1 VHDHVLDKILA
12 RQHGLVTRP
21 QARVAGLTDR
31 QIDRRCASGAL
42 IVVHRGV
49 LRHAAFP
56 EALHT
61 RLLAALLALGPG
73 AAASHR
79 SAAGLIGLR
88 SLDVQLVEV
97 SWPHRSP
104 RRLDGVI
111 VHRAPDLDRRWV
123 RKIDGIAA
131 TTPER
136 TLFDL
141 GMVAHPWLVQRCME
155 EWLASR
161 KVTIER
167 LEAVV
172 GAHARHGRAGGPVL
186 RRLLDQRVLRDVV
199 ADSRFEAQLAQVL
212 IGRGLPRP
220 VHHHLLEGPRLVAEL
235 DWAYVSSKVA
245 LEFDGYGV
253 HLRSLEAFER
263 DRERQNEVEI
273 LGWHVMR
280 FTARQVRDRPGL
292 VADQVARM
300 LDARAAWGS

>member
-1 VHDHVLDKILA
+1 
-12 RQHGLVTRP
+12 
-21 QARVAGLTDR
+21 VAGLTDR

-42 IVVHRGV
+42 IAIHRGV
-49 LRHAAFP
+49 LRHASFP
-56 EALHT
+56 DALQT

-79 SAAGLIGLR
+79 SAVGLIGLR
-88 SLDVQLVEV
+88 SLDVQLVEI
-97 SWPHRSP
+97 SWPYRSP
-104 RRLDGVI
+104 RRLEGVI
-111 VHRAPDLDRRWV
+111 VHRVPDLDRRWV
-123 RKIDGIAA
+123 RKIGGIAT

-136 TLFDL
+136 TVLDL
-141 GMVAHPWLVQRCME
+141 GMVAHPWLVERCME

-167 LEAVV
+167 LEAALA
-172 GAHARHGRAGGPVL
+172 AHARHGRAGAPIL
-186 RRLLDQRVLRDVV
+186 RQLLDQRVLRDVV
-199 ADSRFEAQLAQVL
+199 TDSRFEAQLAEVL
-212 IGRGLPRP
+212 VRRGLPRP

-292 VADQVARM
+292 VAGQVARM
-300 LDARAAWGS
+300 LEARAALAS